1 MRLLPEPVR
10 RLVAWCVVILLV
22 AGVGYVVIQV
32 CVALRPAVVPVLL
45 ALLGTALLL
54 PVHRWLLSAKVN
66 RSVAAGLTCAAV
78 LAAVGG
84 ALYLLTVTLVDTWDQ
99 IVASLR
105 RAVRELAD
113 QFGASGTSLEELAD
127 DALDLLGRFGG
138 TAASGVVT
146 GVSLVAQAL
155 GMAVLALLLVFFFL
169 RDSDRAAATLRSL
182 VPRGGADAT
191 EAMARRAFEGVE
203 GFMRGTTVVALIDA
217 VFITTGLLVLRV
229 PGALGLGAIVF
240 IGAYVPYVGA
250 FVSGAAA
257 VLVALADR
265 GLAIAAWTLGV
276 VLAVQV
282 LEGNVFQPMVQSR
295 TVRIHP
301 AVILVA
307 LTAGATLAG
316 IVGVLLAVP
325 VTAAVFGV
333 VHELRTRYADSGEPP
348 AGGPDEDS
356 PAQTG

>member
-32 CVALRPAVVPVLL
+32 CVALRAAVVPVLL

-54 PVHRWLLSAKVN
+54 PVHRWLLRAKVN

-78 LAAVGG
+78 LAAIGG

-127 DALDLLGRFGG
+127 DALGLLGRFGG
-138 TAASGVVT
+138 TAASGVLA
-146 GVSLVAQAL
+146 GVGLVAQVL
-155 GMAVLALLLVFFFL
+155 GMAALALLLVFFFL
-169 RDSDRAAATLRSL
+169 RDSDRAAVTLRSL
-182 VPRGGADAT
+182 VPRGGVDAT
-191 EAMARRAFEGVE
+191 EVMARKAFEGVE
-203 GFMRGTTVVALIDA
+203 GFMRGTTLVALIDA
-217 VFITTGLLVLRV
+217 VFITTGLLILRV

-282 LEGNVFQPMVQSR
+282 LEGNIFQPMVQSR

-307 LTAGATLAG
+307 LTAGATVAG

-348 AGGPDEDS
+348 YGGPDADS
-356 PAQTG
+356 PPQTG

>member
-1 MRLLPEPVR
+1 
-10 RLVAWCVVILLV
+10 
-22 AGVGYVVIQV
+22 
-32 CVALRPAVVPVLL
+32 
-45 ALLGTALLL
+45 
-54 PVHRWLLSAKVN
+54 
-66 RSVAAGLTCAAV
+66 
-78 LAAVGG
+78 
-84 ALYLLTVTLVDTWDQ
+84 
-99 IVASLR
+99 
-105 RAVRELAD
+105 
-113 QFGASGTSLEELAD
+113 
-127 DALDLLGRFGG
+127 
-138 TAASGVVT
+138 
-146 GVSLVAQAL
+146 
-155 GMAVLALLLVFFFL
+155 
-169 RDSDRAAATLRSL
+169 
-182 VPRGGADAT
+182 
-191 EAMARRAFEGVE
+191 
-203 GFMRGTTVVALIDA
+203 MRGTTVVALIDA
-217 VFITTGLLVLRV
+217 VFITTGLLILRV

-282 LEGNVFQPMVQSR
+282 LEGNILQPMVQSR

-333 VHELRTRYADSGEPP
+333 VHELRTRYAESGEPP
-348 AGGPDEDS
+348 TGGPDEDS
-356 PAQTG
+356 SAQTG